1 MAAEEKD
8 RYENIFDKATSVEP
22 GKFKWRY
29 GFYWCFLKV
38 RVFFLGERRKKKEH
52 DKFSDTAEVLISSLS
67 ENNNLTE
74 HFLEMTGRLLKQQ
87 RMLDNS
93 HARRR
98 LEHWATTV
106 ISWYLI
112 VVLLLIIANGVM
124 SILVKSHDDFI
135 SSGIMAAIL
144 STTTINILGLVV
156 IVLKGHFKSEN
167 ED

>member
-8 RYENIFDKATSVEP
+8 RYENIFNEATSVEP

-38 RVFFLGERRKKKEH
+38 RVFFLGEKRKKKEH
-52 DKFSDTAEVLISSLS
+52 DKFSDTAEVLLSSLS
-67 ENNNLTE
+67 EDKLSKE
-74 HFLEMTGRLLKQQ
+74 FLEVTGKLLKQQ

-98 LEHWATTV
+98 LEHWATNV
-106 ISWYLI
+106 ISRYLI
-112 VVLLLIIANGVM
+112 VVLLLIIVNGII
-124 SILVKSHDDFI
+124 SIWVKPHDDFI

-156 IVLKGHFKSEN
+156 IVLKGHFKADN